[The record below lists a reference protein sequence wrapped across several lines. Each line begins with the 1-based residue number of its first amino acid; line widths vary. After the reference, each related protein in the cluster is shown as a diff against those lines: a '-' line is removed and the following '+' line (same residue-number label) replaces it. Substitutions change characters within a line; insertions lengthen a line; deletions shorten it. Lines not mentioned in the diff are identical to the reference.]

1 MSRPQPLAL
10 AAGLFTVV
18 PMPPVLDLQRGDAR
32 RALAWLPVVGL
43 LLGACAGAV
52 GSGVVLLSGAQLLAA
67 VLSVV
72 VLQLLVGG
80 MHLDGLADTFDG
92 LAAVGSRKAGRDAAA
107 ALQVM
112 RQPDIGAM
120 GVVAIS
126 CVLAVQIA
134 ALATAPDARSLFVL
148 ALLGPLAG
156 RLAVL
161 VASRRG
167 VPAARTGGFGALF
180 AGVTPPAIAWLQV
193 VVGAGAAAALG
204 WWATGPLV
212 GIGLALVMLA
222 GIAGSVG
229 WTRHLVRVLGGV
241 TGDVFGA
248 MVEVTTT
255 LVLLGGAL
263 VIT

>member
-1 MSRPQPLAL
+1 MSRPHPLL
-10 AAGLFTVV
+10 VAAGLFTAV
-18 PMPPVLDLQRGDAR
+18 PMPAAMDLNRGDAR
-32 RALAWLPVVGL
+32 RALAWLPTLGL

-52 GSGVVLLSGAQLLAA
+52 GAGVVLVGGTQLLAA

-92 LAAVGSRKAGRDAAA
+92 LAAVGSRKAGRDAAG

-120 GVVAIS
+120 GVVSIG

-134 ALATAPDARSLFVL
+134 ALAAVSSARSLFVL
-148 ALLGPLAG
+148 ALLGSLAG

-167 VPAARTGGFGALF
+167 VPSARAGGFGALF
-180 AGVTPPAIAWLQV
+180 AGVTPPAIAWLHV
-193 VVGAGAAAALG
+193 VVGAGGVGALG
-204 WWATGPLV
+204 WWTAGPPA
-212 GIGLALVMLA
+212 GIGLAVVLLV
-222 GIAGSVG
+222 GIAGSVV
-229 WTRHLVRVLGGV
+229 WTRHLARVLGGV
-241 TGDVFGA
+241 TGDIFGA
-248 MVEVTTT
+248 MIEVTTAV
-255 LVLLGGAL
+255 VLLGGAL
-263 VIT
+263 VLT